1 MTGVVARPYTAQDRA
16 ACLRIFDSN
25 VPTYFARHERTEFD
39 AFLGALGPDSPYLVL
54 IAKGDVVACGG
65 IEIEAEAGRAGLSW
79 GMVDR
84 AFHGQGLG
92 RSLTAARSAL
102 AQKVPGLSVLTLA
115 TSQKTGGF
123 YAGFGF
129 VVTQVT
135 PDGFGP
141 GLDRWDM
148 RLSLGPS

>member
-1 MTGVVARPYTAQDRA
+1 MTGVVTRPYTPQDRA

-25 VPTYFARHERTEFD
+25 VPTYFAQRERAEFG
-39 AFLGALGPDSPYLVL
+39 AFLGTLDPDCPYLVL

-65 IEIEAEAGRAGLSW
+65 LEIEAAIGRAALSW

-84 AFHGQGLG
+84 ACHGQGLG
-92 RSLTAARSAL
+92 TALTVARLAL
-102 AQKVPGLSVLTLA
+102 ARKVPGLSVLTLA
-115 TSQKTGGF
+115 TSQQTGGF

-129 VVTQVT
+129 VVTRVT

-148 RLSLGPS
+148 RLSLDRV